1 MDVPG
6 WVWALT
12 VTGVVGLLLFDYVFH
27 VRKAHVPTLRE
38 SATWSALYVGIA
50 LLFGVGVM
58 IFGGTAEG
66 TEYFAGYLTEK
77 ALSVDNLFVFLVILH
92 SFRVPREYQQKA
104 LLFGITFSL
113 IARTA
118 LIFVGSALINTF
130 AWVFY
135 AFGLILLVTAGNML
149 KPRGGE
155 PDEGENVAVR
165 LARRIFHTTDDYEDG
180 RLFTVKDGRRAMTP
194 LVLVMVA
201 LAGTDVLFALDS
213 IPAIFGLTQH
223 VYLVFTAVAFSLLGL
238 RQLYFLIDGLLDR
251 LIYLAFGLAVIL
263 GFIGV
268 RLILHALHE
277 NNLPFVNNGQPVEVV
292 ELSTGLSLGV
302 IVVVLVLT
310 VVASLVSPTG
320 RAQTAIANARRHA
333 TAYLDSEYTEDPAE
347 RERIFQQLVDEK
359 AQIVALGQKYRQMAR
374 DADGLLDLVERA
386 KASHDAAMARGE
398 APIGPHH

>member
-12 VTGVVGLLLFDYVFH
+12 VAGVVALLAFDYVVH

-38 SATWSALYVGIA
+38 AAVWSALYVGIA
-50 LLFGVGVM
+50 VAFGVGVLV
-58 IFGGTAEG
+58 FGGTAMG

-113 IARTA
+113 VARTG

-135 AFGLILLVTAGNML
+135 LFGLVLLVTAGNML
-149 KPRGGE
+149 EPRGGE
-155 PDEGENVAVR
+155 AEEDNIAVR
-165 LARRIFHTTDDYEDG
+165 AARRLFHTTEGYEDG
-180 RLFTVKDGRRAMTP
+180 RLLTVRDGRRAMTP
-194 LVLVMVA
+194 LLLVMVA

-213 IPAIFGLTQH
+213 IPAIFGLTQN

-251 LIYLAFGLAVIL
+251 LIYLSYGLATVL
-263 GFIGV
+263 AFIGV

-277 NNLPFVNNGQPVEVV
+277 NNLPFVNGGEPVEVA

-302 IVVVLVLT
+302 IVVVLVVT

-320 RAQTAIANARRHA
+320 RAQTAIAGARRHA
-333 TAYLDSEYTEDPAE
+333 TAYLDSEYTADPAE
-347 RERIFQQLVDEK
+347 RERIFQCLVDEK
-359 AQIVALGQKYRQMAR
+359 RQIIALGPKYKQMAR
-374 DADGLLDLVERA
+374 DAEGLLDLVDRA
-386 KASHDAAMARGE
+386 RASHDAAVARGE
-398 APIGPHH
+398 TPAGHHH